1 MEEKENAPRGTI
13 INDNSQSDFFLS
25 RIDRS
30 VADNLNDI
38 RKSFGEDAG
47 IVKDFIVFISKNLKK
62 DLFGYTKFTLKDFCK
77 ESGRNRQDLA
87 RKHPYFLANPK
98 AIIPEYFGHEFVS
111 VFDYALFNMLQ
122 KNIIF
127 AKSYVVNTRNEVI
140 QLKNFPILKDIRL
153 NLNRQ
158 SNTIKIYEIRISD
171 EWLDGFISRYYTIET
186 NGYPKIGKGRGGDG
200 RKSLYL
206 ILQRTRHQLL
216 SQRETTARFSVDY
229 LADLAELVVEE
240 NRFRKKSLKRILDFF
255 QEKGDF
261 PFSYRFVKG
270 DPSKAY
276 QEEYWVE
283 LDFSSSVNIISL
295 SEKRG
300 DHLFYNSLIVELRN
314 VFNSKHSKVAI
325 KDETDVF
332 QRWLTNADA
341 DTDTKI
347 EILVSAYYK
356 AYNQQITKIQ
366 AKKYIR
372 DGFLSK

>member
-1 MEEKENAPRGTI
+1 MEQKDDTRLNELENLSKA
-13 INDNSQSDFFLS
+13 DFFLS

-62 DLFGYTKFTLKDFCK
+62 DLFGYTKFTIQDFCK

-87 RKHPYFLANPK
+87 KKHPYFVSNPK

-111 VFDYALFNMLQ
+111 VFDFALFNMLQ

-127 AKSYVVNTRNEVI
+127 AKSYAVNTKNELVH
-140 QLKNFPILKDIRL
+140 LKNFPILKDIK
-153 NLNRQ
+153 LNRDRK
-158 SNTIKIYEIRISD
+158 SNSIKIYEIRISD

-216 SQRETTARFSVDY
+216 SQKETIARFTVNY

-240 NRFRKKSLKRILDFF
+240 NRFRKKSLKRVLDFF
-255 QEKGDF
+255 MEKGDF
-261 PFSYRFVKG
+261 PFSYKFVKA
-270 DPSKAY
+270 DPTKIN

-283 LDFSSSVNIISL
+283 FDFSVAANVTSL
-295 SEKRG
+295 TEKRG
-300 DHLFYNSLIVELRN
+300 DHIFYITLVNELKA
-314 VFNSKHSKVAI
+314 VFVYKYGNLTI
-325 KDETDVF
+325 KDETDTF
-332 QRWLTNADA
+332 QRWLTNNEADN
-341 DTDTKI
+341 DIKVDVLI
-347 EILVSAYYK
+347 EAYYK
-356 AYNQQITKIQ
+356 AYNVQIARIQ
-366 AKKYIR
+366 AKQFIR
-372 DGFLSK
+372 EGLLDK

>member
-1 MEEKENAPRGTI
+1 MQEKENLNVIESVNGI
-13 INDNSQSDFFLS
+13 KNDFFLS

-30 VADNLNDI
+30 VADNLSDI

-47 IVKDFIVFISKNLKK
+47 IVKDFIVFISKNLKR

-87 RKHPYFLANPK
+87 KKHPYFTGNPK

-127 AKSYVVNTRNEVI
+127 AKSYTVNTRNEVI
-140 QLKNFPILKDIRL
+140 QLKNFPILKDIKL
-153 NLNRQ
+153 NRDRQ
-158 SNTIKIYEIRISD
+158 SNTVKIYEIRISD

-200 RKSLYL
+200 RKSLYI

-216 SQRETTARFSVDY
+216 SQNETTARFTVDY
-229 LADLAELVVEE
+229 LADIAELAVEQ

-255 QEKGDF
+255 LEKGDF

-270 DPSKAY
+270 DLSKPY

-283 LDFSSSVNIISL
+283 LDFSSSVSITSL
-295 SEKRG
+295 REKRG
-300 DHLFYNSLIVELRN
+300 DHLFFNSLMVDLRN
-314 VFNSKHSKVAI
+314 MFNIKHSKVAI

-341 DTDTKI
+341 DTELKV
-347 EILVSAYYK
+347 EILISAYYK
-356 AYNQQITKIQ
+356 AYSQNITKLQ
-366 AKKYIR
+366 AKQYIR
-372 DGFLSK
+372 DGFFNA

>member
-1 MEEKENAPRGTI
+1 MEEKKGI
-13 INDNSQSDFFLS
+13 HVSDNNSKNDFFLS

-62 DLFGYTKFTLKDFCK
+62 DLFGYSKFTLKDFCK

-87 RKHPYFLANPK
+87 KKHPYFIANPK
-98 AIIPEYFGHEFVS
+98 AIIPEYFGHEFIS

-127 AKSYVVNTRNEVI
+127 AKSYTINTKNEVI
-140 QLKNFPILKDIRL
+140 QLKNFPILKDIKL
-153 NLNRQ
+153 NRDRQ

-186 NGYPKIGKGRGGDG
+186 NGYSKIGKGRGGDG
-200 RKSLYL
+200 RKSLYI

-216 SQRETTARFSVDY
+216 SQNETTARFSVDY
-229 LADLAELVVEE
+229 LADLAELAVEQ

-261 PFSYRFVKG
+261 PFSYIFVKG
-270 DPSKAY
+270 DPSKPY

-283 LDFSSSVNIISL
+283 LDFSSSISINL
-295 SEKRG
+295 LREKRG
-300 DHLFYNSLIVELRN
+300 DHLFFNSLMTNLRN
-314 VFNSKHSKVAI
+314 MFTIKHSKVAI
-325 KDETDVF
+325 KDEKDVF

-341 DTDTKI
+341 DTEVKI
-347 EILVSAYYK
+347 EILISAFYK
-356 AYNQQITKIQ
+356 AYNQQITKNQ

-372 DGFLSK
+372 DGFFNT

>member
-1 MEEKENAPRGTI
+1 MEEKKNTQVVETS
-13 INDNSQSDFFLS
+13 NSTQNDFFLS

-30 VADNLNDI
+30 VADNLSDI
-38 RKSFGEDAG
+38 KKSFGEDAG
-47 IVKDFIVFISKNLKK
+47 IVKDFIVFISKNIKR

-87 RKHPYFLANPK
+87 KKHSYFTSNPK
-98 AIIPEYFGHEFVS
+98 AIVPEYFGHEFIS

-127 AKSYVVNTRNEVI
+127 AKSYTVNTKNEVI
-140 QLKNFPILKDIRL
+140 QLKNFPILKDIKL
-153 NLNRQ
+153 NRDRQ

-200 RKSLYL
+200 RKSLYI

-216 SQRETTARFSVDY
+216 SQNETTARFTVDY
-229 LADLAELVVEE
+229 LSDIAELAVEQ

-270 DPSKAY
+270 DPSKPY

-283 LDFSSSVNIISL
+283 LDFSSSVSITSL
-295 SEKRG
+295 REKRG
-300 DHLFYNSLIVELRN
+300 DHLFFNSLMVDLRN
-314 VFNSKHSKVAI
+314 MFNIKHSKVAI

-341 DTDTKI
+341 DTELKVD
-347 EILVSAYYK
+347 ILISAYYK
-356 AYNQQITKIQ
+356 AYSQNITKVQ
-366 AKKYIR
+366 AKQYIR
-372 DGFLSK
+372 DGFFNT

>member
-1 MEEKENAPRGTI
+1 MEEKKG
-13 INDNSQSDFFLS
+13 INVAETGNNPKNDFFLS

-62 DLFGYTKFTLKDFCK
+62 DLFGYTKFTLKDFCT

-87 RKHPYFLANPK
+87 KKHPYFTINPK
-98 AIIPEYFGHEFVS
+98 ASIPEYFGHEFVS

-127 AKSYVVNTRNEVI
+127 AKSYAINTKDEII

-153 NLNRQ
+153 NKNRQ

-186 NGYPKIGKGRGGDG
+186 SGYPKIGKGRGGDG

-216 SQRETTARFSVDY
+216 SQKETIARFSVDY
-229 LADLAELVVEE
+229 LANLAELEVEE
-240 NRFRKKSLKRILDFF
+240 NRFRKKSLKRVLDFLK
-255 QEKGDF
+255 EKSDM
-261 PFSYRFVKG
+261 PFSYRFIKG
-270 DPSKAY
+270 DSNKPY

-283 LDFSSSVNIISL
+283 FDFSSVINISSL

-300 DHLFYNSLIVELRN
+300 DHLFFTTLMNELRAM
-314 VFNSKHSKVAI
+314 FNFKYAKVTI
-325 KDETDVF
+325 QDEMDVF
-332 QRWLTNADA
+332 QRWLTNIDA
-341 DTDTKI
+341 DLDIKVDVLAT
-347 EILVSAYYK
+347 SYYK
-356 AYNQQITKIQ
+356 AYNQQLTKIQ
-366 AKKYIR
+366 AKQFIR
-372 DGFLSK
+372 DGFFLK

>member
-1 MEEKENAPRGTI
+1 MEEKKSTHVVETG
-13 INDNSQSDFFLS
+13 NSTKNDFFLS

-30 VADNLNDI
+30 VADNLSDI

-47 IVKDFIVFISKNLKK
+47 IVKDFIVFISKNLKR

-87 RKHPYFLANPK
+87 KKHPYFTTNPK
-98 AIIPEYFGHEFVS
+98 AIIPEYFGHEFIS

-127 AKSYVVNTRNEVI
+127 AKSYTVNTRNEVI
-140 QLKNFPILKDIRL
+140 QLKNFPILKDIKL
-153 NLNRQ
+153 NRDRQ
-158 SNTIKIYEIRISD
+158 SNTVKIYEIRISD

-186 NGYPKIGKGRGGDG
+186 NDYPKIGKGRGGDG
-200 RKSLYL
+200 RKSLYI

-216 SQRETTARFSVDY
+216 SQNETTARFTVDY
-229 LADLAELVVEE
+229 LADIAELAVEQ

-255 QEKGDF
+255 QEKGDS

-270 DPSKAY
+270 DLSKPY

-283 LDFSSSVNIISL
+283 LDFSSSVSITSL
-295 SEKRG
+295 REKRG
-300 DHLFYNSLIVELRN
+300 DHLFFNSLMVDLRN
-314 VFNSKHSKVAI
+314 MFNIKHSKVAI

-341 DTDTKI
+341 DTELKV
-347 EILVSAYYK
+347 EILISAYYK
-356 AYNQQITKIQ
+356 AYSQNITKLQ
-366 AKKYIR
+366 AKQYIR
-372 DGFLSK
+372 DGFFNA

>member
-1 MEEKENAPRGTI
+1 MEEKEIAQANVSSDI
-13 INDNSQSDFFLS
+13 SLKNDFFLS

-30 VADNLNDI
+30 VADNLHDI

-87 RKHPYFLANPK
+87 RKHPYFIANPK
-98 AIIPEYFGHEFVS
+98 AVVPEYFGHEFVS

-127 AKSYVVNTRNEVI
+127 AKSYAVNTKNEVI
-140 QLKNFPILKDIRL
+140 QLKNFPILKDIKL

-216 SQRETTARFSVDY
+216 SQKETTARFSVDY
-229 LADLAELVVEE
+229 LADLAELEVEQ

-270 DPSKAY
+270 DPSKPY

-283 LDFSSSVNIISL
+283 LDFSSSVNIPSL
-295 SEKRG
+295 TERRG
-300 DHLFYNSLIVELRN
+300 DHLFFNSLIIELRSI
-314 VFNSKHSKVAI
+314 FNSKHSKVAI

-341 DTDTKI
+341 DTDIKI
-347 EILVSAYYK
+347 DILVSAYYK
-356 AYNQQITKIQ
+356 AYNQQLTKIQ
-366 AKKYIR
+366 AKQYIR
-372 DGFLSK
+372 DGFFSR

>member
-1 MEEKENAPRGTI
+1 MQEKENLNVIESVNGTK
-13 INDNSQSDFFLS
+13 NDFFLS

-30 VADNLNDI
+30 VADNLSDI

-47 IVKDFIVFISKNLKK
+47 IVKDFIVFISKNLKR

-87 RKHPYFLANPK
+87 KKHPYFTSNPK

-127 AKSYVVNTRNEVI
+127 AKSYTVNTRNEVI
-140 QLKNFPILKDIRL
+140 QLKNFPILKDIKL
-153 NLNRQ
+153 NRDRQ
-158 SNTIKIYEIRISD
+158 SNTVKIYEIRISD

-200 RKSLYL
+200 RKSLYI

-216 SQRETTARFSVDY
+216 SQNETTARFTVDY
-229 LADLAELVVEE
+229 LADIAELAVEQ

-255 QEKGDF
+255 LEKGDF

-270 DPSKAY
+270 DLSKPY

-283 LDFSSSVNIISL
+283 LDFSSSVSITSL
-295 SEKRG
+295 REKRG
-300 DHLFYNSLIVELRN
+300 DHLFFNSLMVDLRN
-314 VFNSKHSKVAI
+314 MFNTKHSKVAI

-341 DTDTKI
+341 DTELKVD
-347 EILVSAYYK
+347 ILISAYYK
-356 AYNQQITKIQ
+356 AYSQNITKIQ
-366 AKKYIR
+366 AKQYIR
-372 DGFLSK
+372 DGFFNV

>member
-1 MEEKENAPRGTI
+1 MEDKEKMQVIEIEG
-13 INDNSQSDFFLS
+13 NSKSDFFLS

-30 VADNLNDI
+30 VADNLHDI

-47 IVKDFIVFISKNLKK
+47 IVKDFIVFISKNLKR

-87 RKHPYFLANPK
+87 KKHPYFVMNPK
-98 AIIPEYFGHEFVS
+98 APVPEYFGHEFVS

-127 AKSYVVNTRNEVI
+127 AKSYAVNTKNEIV

-153 NLNRQ
+153 NINRQ
-158 SNTIKIYEIRISD
+158 SNTIKVYEIRISD

-216 SQRETTARFSVDY
+216 SQKETTARFSVDY
-229 LADLAELVVEE
+229 LSDLAELEVEE

-255 QEKGDF
+255 IERGEF
-261 PFSYRFVKG
+261 PLSYRFIKG
-270 DPSKAY
+270 NPSKLN

-283 LDFSSSVNIISL
+283 FDFSDAVNISSL
-295 SEKRG
+295 SEKKG
-300 DHLFYNSLIVELRN
+300 DHLFFTTLMNELKAMFSFKYVN
-314 VFNSKHSKVAI
+314 ITI

-332 QRWLTNADA
+332 QRWLTNVDA
-341 DTDTKI
+341 DLDAKAD
-347 EILVSAYYK
+347 ILISSYYK
-356 AYNQQITKIQ
+356 AYNQQLTVIQ
-366 AKKYIR
+366 AKQFIK
-372 DGFLSK
+372 DGFFVK

>member
-1 MEEKENAPRGTI
+1 MEEKKGIQVSEN
-13 INDNSQSDFFLS
+13 NSKNDFFLS

-62 DLFGYTKFTLKDFCK
+62 DLFGYSKFTLKDFCK

-87 RKHPYFLANPK
+87 KKHPYFIANPK
-98 AIIPEYFGHEFVS
+98 AIIPEYFGHEFIS

-127 AKSYVVNTRNEVI
+127 AKSYTINTKNEVI
-140 QLKNFPILKDIRL
+140 QLKNFPILKDIKL
-153 NLNRQ
+153 NRDRQ

-200 RKSLYL
+200 RKSLYI

-216 SQRETTARFSVDY
+216 SQNETTARFSVDY
-229 LADLAELVVEE
+229 LADLAELAVEQ

-261 PFSYRFVKG
+261 PFSYMFVKG
-270 DPSKAY
+270 DPSKPY

-283 LDFSSSVNIISL
+283 LDFSSSVSINSL
-295 SEKRG
+295 REKRG
-300 DHLFYNSLIVELRN
+300 DHLFFNSLMTDLRN
-314 VFNSKHSKVAI
+314 MFNIKHSKVAI
-325 KDETDVF
+325 KDERDVF

-341 DTDTKI
+341 DTEVKI
-347 EILVSAYYK
+347 EILISAYYK

-366 AKKYIR
+366 AKQYIR
-372 DGFLSK
+372 DGFFNT